1 LRPIIS
7 EFDAA
12 EAASFPGWKMLLSAL
27 RLAGGTLMNGSEKP
41 ELKSRFDEDSMSPEQ
56 DSAIRILANEL
67 HRVNEAVMNCVSHGL
82 SIELKR
88 VKRFHSEEGYWG
100 DMIVPIIVKQSGQQG

>member
-1 LRPIIS
+1 
-7 EFDAA
+7 
-12 EAASFPGWKMLLSAL
+12 MLLSAL
-27 RLAGGTLMNGSEKP
+27 SLAGETLMTGSEKP

-100 DMIVPIIVKQSGQQG
+100 DMIVPIIVKQSNQSS

>member
-1 LRPIIS
+1 
-7 EFDAA
+7 
-12 EAASFPGWKMLLSAL
+12 
-27 RLAGGTLMNGSEKP
+27 MNGSEKP
-41 ELKSRFDEDSMSPEQ
+41 QLKSRFDEDASSMSPEQ

-100 DMIVPIIVKQSGQQG
+100 DMIVPIIVKQKDKAG